1 MKYYLPGMA
10 LFNAGNAVIAEN
22 GFPVNDSSF
31 SALSAIAALTAL

>member
-1 MKYYLPGMA
+1 MVLSD
-10 LFNAGNAVIAEN
+10 NAVIAANAVN